1 MKSIKTLAVSF
12 ALAASMLFSLNASAG
27 AVLVT
32 QELLVG
38 GNVFGEV
45 SIAIDSRDL
54 NAGVILDTAFDGT
67 PSFVNATFFNFFNT
81 SEVFNFEAVIDTS
94 NIFAGFEFLAFDV
107 LDDDPSVPF
116 IYQVI
121 VDPFASLGFI
131 DIFDFTTGDFFAF
144 SDEVTLGQ
152 VTVNAPSMIALFS
165 LMLAGLVFIR
175 KKVK

>member
-1 MKSIKTLAVSF
+1 MKSIKTLAASF
-12 ALAASMLFSLNASAG
+12 VFAASMLFSLNANAV

-32 QELLVG
+32 QDLLVG
-38 GNVFGEV
+38 GNVFGQV
-45 SIAIDSRDL
+45 SVTIDSRDL
-54 NAGVILDTAFDGT
+54 NSGAILDTAFDGT
-67 PSFVNATFFNFFNT
+67 PTFVNATFFNFFNT

-131 DIFDFTTGDFFAF
+131 DIFNFSTGDFFAF

-152 VTVNAPSMIALFS
+152 VTVNAPSTIALIS
-165 LMLAGLVFIR
+165 LLLAGFIVIR